1 MTDPTLDSIW
11 RPVRLLLAA
20 MDNDIAR
27 LYAGTEIKPS
37 YVMELLRLH
46 FAGPMTIRELAEAVS
61 RTHSALSQKVAAMKA
76 AGLVELTP
84 GPDARSKRVAL
95 TPAAEALAGKL
106 AAEWRATE
114 SVLVDLEAELP
125 YPLSRV
131 IADIEE
137 ALARNSFHDRIA
149 AKLAGDP
156 SWR

>member
-1 MTDPTLDSIW
+1 MDSVW

-20 MDNDIAR
+20 MDDDIAR

-46 FAGPMTIRELAEAVS
+46 FAGPMTIRELAESVG

-84 GPDARSKRVAL
+84 GPDARSKHVAL
-95 TPAAEALAGKL
+95 TPKSGELVGKL

-114 SVLVDLEAELP
+114 ASLHDLEAELP

-131 IADIEE
+131 IDDIKE
-137 ALARNSFHDRIA
+137 ALARKSFHDRIA
-149 AKLAGDP
+149 AKLAEDP

>member
-1 MTDPTLDSIW
+1 MW

-20 MDNDIAR
+20 MDDDIAR
-27 LYAGTEIKPS
+27 LYTGTNVKPS

-46 FAGPMTIRELAEAVS
+46 FRGPMTIRELAESVE

-76 AGLVELTP
+76 AGLVTLTA

-95 TPAAEALAGKL
+95 TPAAEALVDRL

-114 SVLVDLEAELP
+114 AAVVELEAELP

-131 IADIEE
+131 VADIED
-137 ALARNSFHDRIA
+137 ALARKSFHDALPICDDA
-149 AKLAGDP
+149 
-156 SWR
+156 WR

>member
-1 MTDPTLDSIW
+1 MDSVW

-20 MDNDIAR
+20 MDDDIAR
-27 LYAGTEIKPS
+27 LYGGTDIKPS

-46 FAGPMTIRELAEAVS
+46 FAGPMTIRELAESVS

-84 GPDARSKRVAL
+84 GPDARSKRVSL
-95 TPAAEALAGKL
+95 TPKAREQVDRL

-114 SVLVDLEAELP
+114 ATLADLEAELP

-131 IADIEE
+131 VADIEE
-137 ALARNSFHDRIA
+137 ALARRSFHDRIA
-149 AKLAGDP
+149 ERLAEDP